1 MKEDRSYG
9 IILILRKDGESD
21 RYLAVRQK
29 SNGYWSFP
37 KGHGEGSET
46 PKESAKRELKEE
58 AGITNITFA
67 DLSPIYEEY
76 TFKDGDELYHK
87 IVQYF
92 IAFTDNDKVTM
103 QPEEV
108 IDYKWALLE
117 DYDFFSFPEPKQIL
131 KEVKKLIK

>member
-1 MKEDRSYG
+1 MIEDRSYG
-9 IILILRKDGESD
+9 IILILRKNGEED
-21 RYLAVRQK
+21 KYLAVRQK

-37 KGHGEGSET
+37 KGHAEGDET
-46 PKESAKRELKEE
+46 PKESATRELNEE
-58 AGITNITFA
+58 AGVTDITFP
-67 DLSPIYEEY
+67 DLPPIYEEY
-76 TFKDGDELYHK
+76 TFKDGDESCHK

-92 IAFTDNDKVTM
+92 IAFTTNDKVAM

-117 DYDFFSFPEPKQIL
+117 DSDFFSFPEPKQIL